1 MDFAINNDMISK
13 GYPVTW
19 LFLVFILTAYIIL
32 FVQDMQRE
40 NVRLDNIIEQQTI
53 IINEQEKKIKEMNQL
68 IEAMFEYMDAVQPG
82 RKNVSPGNGGSPW
95 YEGIENRL
103 I

>member
-1 MDFAINNDMISK
+1 MYFAINNDMIGK

-68 IEAMFEYMDAVQPG
+68 IEAMFEYMDALQPREEEVG
-82 RKNVSPGNGGSPW
+82 PEKGSSPW